1 MKRTVSIFIAM
12 LLFVSLLVGAGSA
25 SAQDDVTLT
34 IWTFGS
40 FFTDFYEGIKPA
52 YKEIAP
58 HVEIVVEEIQGGQLW
73 DNLQGAFV
81 AGVGAPDIAD
91 VEQGAISRFLKG
103 VPGLVPLNDLIA
115 PYE

>member
-1 MKRTVSIFIAM
+1 MNIARRFCI
-12 LLFVSLLVGAGSA
+12 LLLLLGVGTA

-58 HVEIVVEEIQGGQLW
+58 HVEIVVEEIQGGQLF

-91 VEQGAISRFLKG
+91 VEQGYISRSPQGRARSGTAQRLDRA
-103 VPGLVPLNDLIA
+103 L
-115 PYE
+115 